1 LKGERVTKGP
11 TVVHDGQHLTV
22 TGEVSWRFEEG
33 KIKAGEREDIY
44 HDGTLDVDVVVK
56 LRRKEAEV
64 KEYVRSLFLSARQIC
79 CCDKTVDLGKLSSA
93 SVTYER
99 PLDRRVEVHRGA
111 SSPTRMQESRRLA
124 SKIRD
129 EMVRSTTSSA
139 RVPVGAR
146 RYEETDAF
154 AQRVAAIV
162 TAVEAPMISVDA
174 AGAPGGPAA
183 SGETIDAITLLHAP
197 VATTARRLGIPEAHA
212 RQLRLR
218 AIEALAAGEEG

>member
-1 LKGERVTKGP
+1 
-11 TVVHDGQHLTV
+11 
-22 TGEVSWRFEEG
+22 
-33 KIKAGEREDIY
+33 
-44 HDGTLDVDVVVK
+44 
-56 LRRKEAEV
+56 
-64 KEYVRSLFLSARQIC
+64 
-79 CCDKTVDLGKLSSA
+79 
-93 SVTYER
+93 
-99 PLDRRVEVHRGA
+99 
-111 SSPTRMQESRRLA
+111 MQESRRLA

-183 SGETIDAITLLHAP
+183 SGETIDAITLLHTP
-197 VATTARRLGIPEAHA
+197 VATTARRLGIPETHA
-212 RQLRLR
+212 RLLRLR

>member
-1 LKGERVTKGP
+1 
-11 TVVHDGQHLTV
+11 VVHDGQHLTV

-99 PLDRRVEVHRGA
+99 PLDRA
-111 SSPTRMQESRRLA
+111 L
-124 SKIRD
+124 
-129 EMVRSTTSSA
+129 RSTA
-139 RVPVGAR
+139 AR
-146 RYEETDAF
+146 RVRRGCRRAGGSHPRSAT
-154 AQRVAAIV
+154 RWCAARPARPACRSV
-162 TAVEAPMISVDA
+162 RAATRRPMRSR
-174 AGAPGGPAA
+174 
-183 SGETIDAITLLHAP
+183 SGSP
-197 VATTARRLGIPEAHA
+197 RSSRPWRR
-212 RQLRLR
+212 R
-218 AIEALAAGEEG
+218 